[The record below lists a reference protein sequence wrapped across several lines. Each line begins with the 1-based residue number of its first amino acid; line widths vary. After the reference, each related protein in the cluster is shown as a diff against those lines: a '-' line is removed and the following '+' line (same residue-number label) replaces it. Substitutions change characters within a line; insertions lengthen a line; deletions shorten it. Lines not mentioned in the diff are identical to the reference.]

1 MISYDGILLCDKPY
15 GLTSHKV
22 IEKLR
27 QALDQKKIGHT
38 GTLDPRATGLLI
50 VCLGRATK
58 IAQFLSVTDKTYEA
72 EIKLGLRSTTFDS
85 EGISDDDKPESIPDL
100 SVQEIE
106 SILKEFTGKI
116 IQKVPLFSAVKI
128 NGRRLHQLAR
138 QGKKIDPPEREI
150 EIHEIKLLEMNVP
163 YLRITVSCSKGTYI
177 RSLANDIGERIGCGA
192 YLSGLRRTSVGEYSI
207 ADAYTLNEIK
217 YYRQAGILKKY
228 IIPIEKV
235 LPFPFIEVDEN
246 FGPNIINGRSPQLK
260 DIVNISSTFDVNDF
274 IALRD
279 HTGVIR
285 AIGTAEMGSSDLNET
300 NDKHEFFKYVRV
312 LN

>member
-1 MISYDGILLCDKPY
+1 MITYDGILLCDKPF
-15 GLTSHKV
+15 GMTSHKV
-22 IEKLR
+22 IENLR
-27 QALDQKKIGHT
+27 QAIGQKKIGHT

-85 EGISDDDKPESIPDL
+85 EGISENDKPEPIPDL
-100 SVQEIE
+100 TEQEVE
-106 SILKEFTGKI
+106 NILKEFLGKI
-116 IQKVPLFSAVKI
+116 IQKVPLFSAIKM
-128 NGRRLHQLAR
+128 NGRKLYQLAR

-150 EIHEIKLLEMNVP
+150 EIHEIKLLESDVP
-163 YLRITVSCSKGTYI
+163 YLRIAVSCSKGTYI
-177 RSLANDIGERIGCGA
+177 RTLANDIGERIGCGA
-192 YLSGLRRTSVGEYSI
+192 YLSGLRRTRVGEYSI
-207 ADAYTLNEIK
+207 ADACTPNEIRD
-217 YYRQAGILKKY
+217 YYQAGILKKY

-235 LPFPFIEVDEN
+235 LPFPSIEVDEN
-246 FGPNIINGRSPQLK
+246 FGPNIINGQSPRLK
-260 DIVNISSTFDVNDF
+260 DIVNISNSFDVNDF

-285 AIGTAEMGSSDLNET
+285 AIGTAEMGSSDLDKKN
-300 NDKHEFFKYVRV
+300 NKHEFFKYVRV